1 MTEAK
6 LSNKHDTITS
16 SSTTALAAALQK
28 AGLAPTTGV
37 PTVSSTPK
45 TRRIVTPAPQTTLT
59 PSSAKDI
66 GKAMKSLKTS
76 APVDAKHSAPVSTI
90 VEAPKARKTH
100 EGVTITV
107 TKEAI
112 VQKDGEP
119 VEMLVL
125 SKRHINSDGQ
135 VKSHYNYS
143 FDKGYCYYATKGAET
158 PKLAWKWDPKREV
171 RFIPMDDIET
181 LFKGLRE
188 YYAGAQL
195 IVEDKTLTL

>member
-1 MTEAK
+1 MTAK
-6 LSNKHDTITS
+6 TDTITS
-16 SSTTALAAALQK
+16 SSTTLGAALQK
-28 AGLAPTTGV
+28 AGLAPGSKA
-37 PTVSSTPK
+37 P
-45 TRRIVTPAPQTTLT
+45 RRIVTPPASQTTLT
-59 PSSAKDI
+59 PSPAKDI
-66 GKAMKSLKTS
+66 NKAMKSLKSTP
-76 APVDAKHSAPVSTI
+76 AAPVSTI
-90 VEAPKARKTH
+90 VEAPKTRKTH

-125 SKRHINSDGQ
+125 SKRHIDGDGQ

-143 FDKGYCYYATKGAET
+143 FDRGYCYYATKGAEN
-158 PKLAWKWDPKREV
+158 PKPAWKWDPKREV